1 MFEKERGGEMLSLLI
16 VILVM
21 VVLFK
26 VTGFMFHIAGK
37 LLGGIF
43 GIIGWLI
50 LGGLA
55 ISVFGLVRLS
65 DYSDCRDCRTG
76 SRSGAV
82 TESIDAAAESNSA
95 RT

>member
-1 MFEKERGGEMLSLLI
+1 MLSLLI

-26 VTGFMFHIAGK
+26 VTGLLFHIAGK
-37 LLGGIF
+37 LLAGIF

-55 ISVFGLVRLS
+55 ISVFGLALFVFPIILIV
-65 DYSDCRDCRTG
+65 G
-76 SRSGAV
+76 IVALAV
-82 TESIDAAAESNSA
+82 AAA
-95 RT
+95 R

>member
-1 MFEKERGGEMLSLLI
+1 MLSLLI

-26 VTGFMFHIAGK
+26 VTGFMFNIAGK

-55 ISVFGLVRLS
+55 ISVFGLALFVFPIILIV
-65 DYSDCRDCRTG
+65 G
-76 SRSGAV
+76 IVALAV
-82 TESIDAAAESNSA
+82 AAA
-95 RT
+95 R

>member
-1 MFEKERGGEMLSLLI
+1 MFEKERGVEMLSLLI

-21 VVLFK
+21 V
-26 VTGFMFHIAGK
+26 TGFLFHIAGK

-55 ISVFGLVRLS
+55 ISVFGLALFVFPIILIV
-65 DYSDCRDCRTG
+65 G
-76 SRSGAV
+76 IVALAV
-82 TESIDAAAESNSA
+82 AAA
-95 RT
+95 R

>member
-1 MFEKERGGEMLSLLI
+1 MFEKERGGEMLSFLI

-37 LLGGIF
+37 LLGGIL

-55 ISVFGLVRLS
+55 ISVRLS
-65 DYSDCRDCRTG
+65 DHSDCRDCRTDR
-76 SRSGAV
+76 RSGTV
-82 TESIDAAAESNSA
+82 TESSDAAAAESDS
-95 RT
+95 T

>member
-1 MFEKERGGEMLSLLI
+1 MLSFLI

-26 VTGFMFHIAGK
+26 VTGFMFRIAGK
-37 LLGGIF
+37 LLGGIL

-55 ISVFGLVRLS
+55 ISVFGLALFVLPIILIV
-65 DYSDCRDCRTG
+65 G
-76 SRSGAV
+76 IVALIV
-82 TESIDAAAESNSA
+82 AAA
-95 RT
+95 R